1 VHDGSQGNAMTE
13 IALAMAMGFFSVMV
27 LTMMSMGV
35 GLGAKSSMESAVLA
49 PPASSASPSADTVK
63 ADDLLVIFD
72 RGRYLGRDLK
82 PLDPAKIAGAARVIL
97 AVPPALSMAE
107 AMKARGGVRSANLVV
122 TTLDARW
129 RQALKGQPR
138 KDASN
143 AGR

>member
-1 VHDGSQGNAMTE
+1 MNDGTQGNAMTE

-35 GLGAKSSMESAVLA
+35 GLGQKSSMESAVLA
-49 PPASSASPSADTVK
+49 PPASTASASADTVK
-63 ADDLLVIFD
+63 DDDVLVIFD

-82 PLDPAKIAGAARVIL
+82 PLAAGKLDKAHRVIL
-97 AVPPALSMAE
+97 AVPAELSMAD
-107 AMKARGGVRSANLVV
+107 AMKARRGLKSANLVV

-129 RQALKGQPR
+129 RDALKEKPG
-138 KDASN
+138 

>member
-49 PPASSASPSADTVK
+49 PPASSASAAADTVK
-63 ADDLLVIFD
+63 ADDLLVIFHG
-72 RGRYLGRDLK
+72 GRYLGRDLK
-82 PLDPAKIAGAARVIL
+82 PVAPVKMAGAPRVIL
-97 AVPPALSMAE
+97 AVSAELSMAE
-107 AMKARGGVRSANLVV
+107 AMKARRGVGAKNLVV

-129 RQALKGQPR
+129 RKALKDR
-138 KDASN
+138 SN
-143 AGR
+143 AAR

>member
-1 VHDGSQGNAMTE
+1 MHDGSQGNAMTE

-49 PPASSASPSADTVK
+49 PPASSASAAADTVK

-82 PLDPAKIAGAARVIL
+82 PLAPGKVARAPRVIL

-107 AMKARGGVRSANLVV
+107 AMKARRGVGTANLVV

-129 RQALKGQPR
+129 RQALKD
-138 KDASN
+138 KSN